1 MKDTILETRSL
12 TKKYGSQCA
21 VNHISMQL
29 EKGAIYG
36 LIGKNGAGKTTFM
49 KLISGLANPT
59 EGEIRLFGKS
69 NDSVAAEQKR
79 IGLLIENPGIYEG
92 MTAFE
97 NLKIKAIGM
106 GVYRKEKVKE
116 ILKIVGLESAG
127 KKKAKQF
134 SLGMKQRLGIG
145 LALIGSPDFL
155 ILDEPINGLDPQG
168 ILEMRQ
174 LIERLNKEQKIT
186 VMISSHIL
194 EELYKIVTHV
204 GIIDGGELLVQL
216 TKEELEE
223 RCAKKVEII
232 TDMPEKAAVVL
243 ENIGISKYSVT
254 DAKTIYAYD
263 CLERI
268 QEITIAFVTAGIP
281 ISEIRTQNESL
292 EAFFLELTERRTEK

>member
-1 MKDTILETRSL
+1 MKEKILETTCL
-12 TKKYGSQCA
+12 TKKYGAQSA
-21 VNHISMQL
+21 VKHISMQV
-29 EKGAIYG
+29 EKGSIYG

-49 KLISGLANPT
+49 KMISGLANPT

-69 NDSVAAEQKR
+69 NDSVATEQKR

-106 GVYRKEKVKE
+106 GVYQKEKVNE
-116 ILKIVGLESAG
+116 ILRIVGLEEAG

-174 LIERLNKEQKIT
+174 LIERLNKEQKMT

-204 GIIDGGELLVQL
+204 GIIDRGELLVQL

-243 ENIGISKYSVT
+243 EKMGILKYSVI

-292 EAFFLELTERRTEK
+292 EEFFLELTERRTEK

>member
-1 MKDTILETRSL
+1 MKDTILETGSL
-12 TKKYGSQCA
+12 TKKYGAQCA

-69 NDSVAAEQKR
+69 GVCAAAEQKR
-79 IGLLIENPGIYEG
+79 IGILIENPGIYEG

-97 NLKIKAIGM
+97 NLKMKAIGM
-106 GVYRKEKVKE
+106 GVYRKEKVNE
-116 ILKIVGLESAG
+116 ILRIVGLDAAG

-204 GIIDGGELLVQL
+204 GIIDRGELLVQL

-232 TDMPEKAAVVL
+232 TDMPEKAVVVL
-243 ENIGISKYSVT
+243 ENMGISKYSVT

-268 QEITIAFVTAGIP
+268 QEITIAFVTEGIP

-292 EAFFLELTERRTEK
+292 ETFFLEITERRTEK

>member
-1 MKDTILETRSL
+1 MKENILETKNL
-12 TKKYGSQCA
+12 TKKYGTQNA
-21 VNHISMQL
+21 VKDISMHV

-49 KLISGLANPT
+49 KMISGLANPT
-59 EGEIRLFGKS
+59 SGDISLFGKES
-69 NDSVAAEQKR
+69 RYTSAEQKR
-79 IGLLIENPGIYEG
+79 VGLLIENPGIYDG

-106 GVYRKEKVKE
+106 GVYRREKVEE
-116 ILKIVGLESAG
+116 ILKTVGLG
-127 KKKAKQF
+127 TVGNKKVKQF
-134 SLGMKQRLGIG
+134 SLGMKQRLGIA
-145 LALIGSPDFL
+145 LALIGSPDLL

-168 ILEMRQ
+168 ILEIRQ

-204 GIIDGGELLVQL
+204 GIIDRGELLVQL
-216 TKEELEE
+216 TKEQLQE

-232 TDMPEKAAVVL
+232 TEQAERATVILEKM
-243 ENIGISKYSVT
+243 GISNYSIV
-254 DAKTIYAYD
+254 DARTIYAYE

-268 QEITIAFVTAGIP
+268 QEITIAFVGEGIP
-281 ISEIRTQNESL
+281 ISEIRTQNEGL
-292 EAFFLELTERRTEK
+292 EEFFLELTERRAE

>member
-1 MKDTILETRSL
+1 MKENILETRSL
-12 TKKYGSQCA
+12 SKKYGTQIA
-21 VNHISMQL
+21 VNRISMQL

-49 KLISGLANPT
+49 KMISGLANAT
-59 EGEIRLFGKS
+59 EGEIQLFGKS
-69 NDSVAAEQKR
+69 RDKSVAQHKR

-97 NLKIKAIGM
+97 NLKLKAIGM
-106 GVYRKEKVKE
+106 GVYRKEKVNE
-116 ILKIVGLESAG
+116 ILEIVGLDSAG
-127 KKKAKQF
+127 SKKVKQF

-145 LALIGSPDFL
+145 LALIGTPDFL

-168 ILEMRQ
+168 ILEMRR
-174 LIERLNKEQKIT
+174 LIERLNKDHKIT
-186 VMISSHIL
+186 FIISSHIL

-223 RCAKKVEII
+223 KCAKKVEIT
-232 TDMPEKAAVVL
+232 TDMPEKATVSL
-243 ENIGISKYSVT
+243 ESMGISKYSVVDT
-254 DAKTIYAYD
+254 KTIYAYD

-268 QEITIAFVTAGIP
+268 QEITIAFVKAGVP

-292 EAFFLELTERRTEK
+292 EDFFLALTKRRIEK

>member
-1 MKDTILETRSL
+1 MKENILETKNL
-12 TKKYGSQCA
+12 TKIYGTQYA
-21 VNHISMQL
+21 VNDISMHV

-49 KLISGLANPT
+49 KMISGLANPT
-59 EGEIRLFGKS
+59 EGEIRLFGKA
-69 NDSVAAEQKR
+69 NKYTAAEQKR
-79 IGLLIENPGIYEG
+79 IGLLIENPGIYDG

-106 GVYRKEKVKE
+106 GVYRREKVEE
-116 ILKIVGLESAG
+116 ILKIVGLQSAG

-174 LIERLNKEQKIT
+174 LIEKLNKEQKIT

-204 GIIDGGELLVQL
+204 GIVDRGELLVQL

-223 RCAKKVEII
+223 KCAKKVEIV
-232 TDMPEKAAVVL
+232 TEEVEKATVTL
-243 ENIGISKYSVT
+243 EKMGILNYSIM
-254 DAKTIYAYD
+254 DAKTIHAFE

-268 QEITIAFVTAGIP
+268 QEITIAFVRAGIP
-281 ISEIRTQNESL
+281 ILEIRTQNESL
-292 EAFFLELTERRTEK
+292 EEFFLELTERR